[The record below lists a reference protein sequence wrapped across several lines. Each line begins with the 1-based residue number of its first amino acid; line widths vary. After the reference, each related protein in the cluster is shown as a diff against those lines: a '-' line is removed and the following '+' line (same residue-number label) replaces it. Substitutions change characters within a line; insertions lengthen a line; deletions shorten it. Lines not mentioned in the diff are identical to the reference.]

1 MNAFT
6 DFCNISGMVDGT
18 LFKLA
23 DLDLNLK
30 AAGYSD
36 EKSNPLNPP
45 NALVRFKFMEMLV
58 RIAKDKYTRNKI
70 TLDIGEAVQKLL
82 AENVNPMTAKFNH
95 MIWRQERYLCEEVD
109 LVYKAYKP
117 VLDTVFGRFS
127 GRYTKPGYKKFMS
140 LEEFTDFCNAAGLIN
155 DSFAARETST
165 CFNIAMMT
173 QVDEIHKRRHLEMGF
188 VEFLEAL
195 ARGADMANLP
205 PRISEFNQPAPT
217 EEKES
222 SEADERESAPPTQRQ
237 EKVDYSKLPLHKKLE
252 NAMTYLPGLC
262 PQYQK
267 EPFHPPAYSTF
278 YLYRLPG
285 SSDN

>member
-6 DFCNISGMVDGT
+6 DFCNLSGMVDGN

-36 EKSNPLNPP
+36 EKNNPLNPP
-45 NALVRFKFMEMLV
+45 NSLVRFKFMEMLV
-58 RIAKDKYTRNKI
+58 RIAKDKYLRNKL
-70 TLDIGEAVQKLL
+70 TLDMGEAVQRLL
-82 AENVNPMTAKFNH
+82 NDHVTPMVAKFNH
-95 MIWRQERYLCEEVD
+95 MNWRRERYLCEEVD

-140 LEEFTDFCNAAGLIN
+140 LEEFTDFCTTAGLIN

-165 CFNIAMMT
+165 CFNIAMIT
-173 QVDEIHKRRHLEMGF
+173 QVDEIHKRRHLEMSF

-205 PRISEFNQPAPT
+205 PRISEFNQPAAVV
-217 EEKES
+217 EKEGSDEDES
-222 SEADERESAPPTQRQ
+222 SPPTQRT
-237 EKVDYSKLPLHKKLE
+237 EKVDYSKALLWKKLE
-252 NAMTYLPGLC
+252 NVMTYLPGLC

-267 EPFHPPAYSTF
+267 EPFQPPPYTSF
-278 YLYRLPG
+278 YLYRLPN
-285 SSDN
+285 SAPSN

>member
-45 NALVRFKFMEMLV
+45 NALVRFKVMEMLV
-58 RIAKDKYTRNKI
+58 RIAKDKYIRNKI
-70 TLDIGEAVQKLL
+70 TQDAGEAVQKLL
-82 AENVNPMTAKFNH
+82 TENVGPMIAKFNH
-95 MIWRQERYLCEEVD
+95 MVWRQERYLCEEVD

-140 LEEFTDFCNAAGLIN
+140 LEEFTDFCNTAGLIN

-205 PRISEFNQPAPT
+205 PRISEFNQPAAVV
-217 EEKES
+217 EKKEGSEGEES
-222 SEADERESAPPTQRQ
+222 SPPTQRQ
-237 EKVDYSKLPLHKKLE
+237 EKVDYTKLPLWKKLE
-252 NAMTYLPGLC
+252 NAMSYLPGLC

-267 EPFHPPAYSTF
+267 EPFQPPAYSTF
-278 YLYRLPG
+278 YLYRLPKSG
-285 SSDN
+285 DN